1 MRYIQELREGSSVN
15 DIYLCRKKQ
24 SMTTKNGK
32 NYDSLML
39 QDKTGSID
47 AKVWDPNSGGIA
59 EFDELDYIHVMGDVT
74 SFQGRLQLNVRRI
87 IRVREGDYNPADYL
101 PVSSRDIDEMYKELL
116 KLAESVKNPYLH
128 ELLQKFFVTDERF
141 AANFKA
147 SSAAKSVH
155 HSFVG
160 GLLEHTL
167 GVANLCSY
175 LAKAYPF
182 LNRDLLITVALL
194 HDVGKTL
201 ELSRFPRN
209 DYTDE
214 GQLIGHIVIG
224 VELIDARIREIQG
237 FPALLAGEVRHCI
250 LAHHGEFEY
259 GSPKK
264 PALAE
269 AAALNFAD
277 NTDAKLEIFK
287 ELLATP
293 TDSGWLGYQGLL
305 ESNIRKTIV

>member
-24 SMTTKNGK
+24 SLTTKNGK

-87 IRVREGDYNPADYL
+87 MRVREGDYNPADYL

-141 AANFKA
+141 SGNFKA
-147 SSAAKSVH
+147 SSAAKSIH
-155 HSFVG
+155 HGFVG

-167 GVANLCSY
+167 GVANLCNY

-194 HDVGKTL
+194 HDVGKTI
-201 ELSRFPRN
+201 ELSRFPKN

-224 VELIDARIREIQG
+224 VEMIDARIREIQG

-287 ELLATP
+287 ELLAGT

>member
-32 NYDSLML
+32 NYESLML

-59 EFDELDYIHVMGDVT
+59 DFEELDYIHVMGDVT

-87 IRVREGDYNPADYL
+87 IRVREGEYNPSDYL
-101 PVSSRDIDEMYKELL
+101 PVSSRNIEEMYRELL
-116 KLAESVKNPYLH
+116 RLAESVENPYLH
-128 ELLQKFFVTDERF
+128 ELLKKFFVEDERF
-141 AANFKA
+141 ASNFKA

-155 HSFVG
+155 HGFVG

-175 LAKAYPF
+175 MAGAYSF
-182 LNRDLLITVALL
+182 LNRDLLITTALL
-194 HDVGKTL
+194 HDVGKTI
-201 ELSRFPRN
+201 ELSKFPRN

-224 VELIDARIREIQG
+224 VELIDARLREIQG

-250 LAHHGEFEY
+250 LAHHGEYEY

-287 ELLATP
+287 DLLTAT
-293 TDSGWLGYQGLL
+293 TDNGWLGYQGLL
-305 ESNIRKTIV
+305 ESNVRKTIV